1 LSDGAKNIGISSE
14 IRRDIEKSI
23 LVRQLKNQINNLR
36 NDFADKEAELETLRR
51 NIKSTHLAE
60 LVNERDEYYLE
71 VQRLKG
77 ALVEVKEELHR
88 ERQRRE
94 WNTRVAGDASEDLRR
109 EVARLSSGYQSML
122 ANISNRASASSG
134 QRPSTTTGVRAAVA
148 ATDLALAPGLV
159 RPVSATPTS
168 SAHGGGHSPAKD
180 TTGERQK
187 RPQSATLKNTP
198 LSAYYQADHIPTDT
212 AISIPASGGSDPLD
226 NFGLPGVTSSAGTTG
241 KRGVPSQDIYS
252 YLNNGASADS
262 LVADEDAGI
271 FKVGDVVQ
279 GQFGGG
285 AQWYN
290 GTIRGYDRADG
301 TYTVHYDDG
310 DHETHVPLSRIRAV
324 PAAVDVIPVRQ
335 APLMVPTLAPA
346 PASHPALVGGA
357 HSSFSPAVKP
367 KPAVPLSAAPYK
379 VGDKIEAL
387 YYKGTSWYAGKIQ
400 AVHPASTPGDGDFVF
415 DVAYDDGDRELKVP
429 QSNIRAKV
437 AAAPAP
443 ATSKAKELKPAADA
457 PKEPSPVPSV
467 PAKFSV
473 GDKVEGLY
481 GGGSS
486 WYEGKIGK
494 VTPSTGGA
502 PPTYTIEYADG
513 DRETSVIETNIRLYP
528 TTAAA
533 PAPAPAPA
541 AQPAGS
547 YSKGDRVQGYFED
560 MGAWYD
566 GTVVEENADRT
577 YFVRY
582 DDGDE
587 ETNKPASKLRPFKAV
602 PTATAAA
609 PALVPVPTVA
619 SSSAAVKKPAPASP
633 PKAAVAAPPASKF
646 RVNDRVEGK
655 YGNGDTWYPAVVTA
669 VTNPGP
675 VALYSLEYD
684 DGDSE
689 ALVDDSCIRL
699 MVIPGAETQPSVTA
713 TAPAAATTTTK
724 PVEASPPPRKASI
737 VNTNLDSFLN
747 ELSDDDDSVGGGV
760 GGLDSGRGVMLR
772 PQSGDVVV
780 EPARSRAET
789 DEGYEEDFDA

>member
-1 LSDGAKNIGISSE
+1 
-14 IRRDIEKSI
+14 
-23 LVRQLKNQINNLR
+23 
-36 NDFADKEAELETLRR
+36 
-51 NIKSTHLAE
+51 
-60 LVNERDEYYLE
+60 
-71 VQRLKG
+71 
-77 ALVEVKEELHR
+77 
-88 ERQRRE
+88 
-94 WNTRVAGDASEDLRR
+94 
-109 EVARLSSGYQSML
+109 
-122 ANISNRASASSG
+122 
-134 QRPSTTTGVRAAVA
+134 
-148 ATDLALAPGLV
+148 
-159 RPVSATPTS
+159 
-168 SAHGGGHSPAKD
+168 
-180 TTGERQK
+180 
-187 RPQSATLKNTP
+187 LKNTP

-212 AISIPASGGSDPLD
+212 AVSIPALGGSDPLD
-226 NFGLPGVTSSAGTTG
+226 NFGLPGVTPSAGTTG
-241 KRGVPSQDIYS
+241 KHGVLSQDIYS
-252 YLNNGASADS
+252 YLNNGTSGDS

-285 AQWYN
+285 AHWYN
-290 GTIRGYDRADG
+290 GTIRGYDSADG

-310 DHETHVPLSRIRAV
+310 DHETDVPLSRIRAI
-324 PAAVDVIPVRQ
+324 PAAVEVIPVRQ
-335 APLMVPTLAPA
+335 APLMVPTLAAA

-357 HSSFSPAVKP
+357 HSGFSPAVKP

-400 AVHPASTPGDGDFVF
+400 AVHPAPTPGDGDFVF

-429 QSNIRAKV
+429 QSNIRVKAAAAATSTP

-443 ATSKAKELKPAADA
+443 AAQKAKEPEPAVAA
-457 PKEPSPVPSV
+457 SKEPSPVSA

-494 VTPSTGGA
+494 VAPGAGGA

-513 DRETSVIETNIRLYP
+513 DRETNVIEANIRLLP
-528 TTAAA
+528 AKAAA
-533 PAPAPAPA
+533 PAAA
-541 AQPAGS
+541 AQPAGP
-547 YSKGDRVQGYFED
+547 YRKGDRVQGYFED

-577 YFVRY
+577 YFIRY

-587 ETNKPASKLRPFKAV
+587 EPSKPASKLRPFKAS
-602 PTATAAA
+602 PAPAAA
-609 PALVPVPTVA
+609 PAVTPAQAPAVA
-619 SSSAAVKKPAPASP
+619 SSSAVAKEPKPASP
-633 PKAAVAAPPASKF
+633 PKPSATAPPASKF
-646 RVNDRVEGK
+646 HVNDRVEGK
-655 YGNGDTWYPAVVTA
+655 YGNGDSWYPAVVTA

-684 DGDSE
+684 DGDTE

-699 MVIPGAETQPSVTA
+699 MAIPGADPQNN
-713 TAPAAATTTTK
+713 APAPVAATTTK
-724 PVEASPPPRKASI
+724 PVEVSPPPRKASI

-747 ELSDDDDSVGGGV
+747 DLSDDDDSVGGGA

-772 PQSGDVVV
+772 PQSGEVVV